1 MNQGIFRKGRQG
13 RSLQGAVLTVFRS
26 AVAGCFMLLDGML
39 IAAIDLHENGN
50 PVSGEAWT
58 GTQSVGTGSNA
69 TCSDWT
75 DDTGSSSG
83 TQGTTSKTG
92 AWTQLA
98 STAACD
104 FARALYCFSA
114 SPVLL

>member
-1 MNQGIFRKGRQG
+1 M
-13 RSLQGAVLTVFRS
+13 VFRS
-26 AVAGCFMLLDGML
+26 TVAGYFMLMDGML
-39 IAAIDLHENGN
+39 IAAIDLDESGN

-58 GTQSVGTGSNA
+58 GTQSVG
-69 TCSDWT
+69 
-75 DDTGSSSG
+75 SG